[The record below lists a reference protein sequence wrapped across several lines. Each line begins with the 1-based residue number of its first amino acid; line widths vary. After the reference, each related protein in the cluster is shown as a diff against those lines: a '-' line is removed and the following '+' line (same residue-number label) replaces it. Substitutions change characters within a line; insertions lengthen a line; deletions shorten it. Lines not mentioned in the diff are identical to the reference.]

1 MNPQAILTEERRA
14 RMAAERLLE
23 QKQAELNEANRML
36 SRHAMTLSEDLAESR
51 EEVEEVKGENVK
63 VRADL
68 DRANVEVDIAKRR
81 LWNSLQA
88 MNEGFAVFDADAR
101 MVIAN
106 DAYLSPFDGLECI
119 RPGVHY
125 EEVIEALLTEG
136 VVDLEGQAPQHWRRE
151 MLERWFSDAPE
162 PRVIRLWNG
171 VWIRLIDSRA
181 PGGDTVSM
189 AHNIT
194 QSMRRQAMLAKA
206 RARAEAA
213 SRAKS
218 AFLANMSHEI
228 RTPMNGVIGMADL
241 LAESRLDEEQ
251 SLYVDTIRSSGQSL
265 LAIIND
271 VLDYSKAE
279 ARRLELRNEEFD
291 LERVVVDVL
300 MLLEPTIRG
309 KGLKVFIDYDMFMPS
324 RFIGDPVRIR
334 QVFTNLIGNAVK
346 FTEKGHILV
355 RVVGLPENDGS
366 TQRIHATVEDTGIG
380 IPADKLGDVFGEFN
394 QVEDERNRSYEG
406 TGLGLAISRQLVKL
420 MGGDVWVE
428 SELGVGSAFGFQISL
443 PVVTP
448 AEPPYHPDWVE
459 KVALVMSDDL
469 TRTILEKQLTALGL
483 EVICASNAAEAID
496 GRSAEADVI
505 FADNRLPDM
514 GAAAFIA
521 VLHAAGIG
529 APVVMVAASP
539 DAASTPVAGAVAGLA
554 KPISRIDLVGAI
566 RKLERPDPPM
576 QPAPARP
583 VAATPTETPV
593 VSQPEAVARG
603 PAIAG
608 SPESPESPAPVA
620 EPDTEAAAHMSAP
633 GSVPEPIPAPQPA
646 ADPDPEPL
654 PFFGSRRR
662 ANRPEP
668 APAPATT
675 AEPQPEPAA
684 FQQAAAP
691 HPETPAATADPVASA
706 PVDPAAPAALAPVEP
721 AAAPLRTM
729 QVLAAEDN
737 KTNRLVFSR
746 LVKAC
751 DIDLTFAN
759 DGAEAVATFE
769 TLRPDLVF
777 MDISMPGMDGKE
789 ATRRI
794 RALEAENGWP
804 RTRIVALTAHAMEGD
819 AEEILTHG
827 LDAHLTKP
835 FRKPAILA
843 EIANT
848 CPTCAR
854 PALSQDR

>member
-1 MNPQAILTEERRA
+1 MNAQAILTEERRA

-36 SRHAMTLSEDLAESR
+36 SRHAINLSENLAETR
-51 EEVEEVKGENVK
+51 EEVEEVRGENVK

-68 DRANVEVDIAKRR
+68 DRANIEIDIAKRR

-88 MNEGFAVFDADAR
+88 LDDGFAVFDADAR

-106 DAYLSPFDGLECI
+106 DAYLAPFDGLECI

-125 EEVIEALLTEG
+125 EEVVEAVLAEG
-136 VVDLEGQAPQHWRRE
+136 VVDLEGKSPQHWRRE
-151 MLERWFSDAPE
+151 MLERWFSDSPE

-194 QSMRRQAMLAKA
+194 QSMRRQAMLTKA

-241 LAESRLDEEQ
+241 LAESELDEEQ
-251 SLYVDTIRSSGQSL
+251 SLYVDTIRSSGQLL

-279 ARRLELRNEEFD
+279 ARRLELRTEEFD
-291 LERVVVDVL
+291 LERVVLDVL

-309 KGLKVFIDYDMFMPS
+309 KGLKVFVDYDMFMPS
-324 RFIGDPVRIR
+324 RFLGDPVRIR

-346 FTEKGHILV
+346 FTEKGHVLV
-355 RVVGLPENDGS
+355 RVVGLPETGS
-366 TQRIHATVEDTGIG
+366 GAQRIHVTVEDTGIG

-428 SELGVGSAFGFQISL
+428 SELGIGSAFGFQISL

-448 AEPPYHPDWVE
+448 AEPPYHPDWVK

-483 EVICASNAAEAID
+483 DVICAGNAAEAVD
-496 GRSAEADVI
+496 GRSAGADVI

-521 VLHAAGIG
+521 VLHAAGIC

-539 DAASTPVAGAVAGLA
+539 EAAFAPVAGAVAGLA

-566 RKLERPDPPM
+566 RKLERPVPPE
-576 QPAPARP
+576 PAALPEP
-583 VAATPTETPV
+583 VATA
-593 VSQPEAVARG
+593 PEAEAIP
-603 PAIAG
+603 PAQ
-608 SPESPESPAPVA
+608 EPA
-620 EPDTEAAAHMSAP
+620 
-633 GSVPEPIPAPQPA
+633 
-646 ADPDPEPL
+646 PEPL

-662 ANRPEP
+662 VTPPPE
-668 APAPATT
+668 
-675 AEPQPEPAA
+675 
-684 FQQAAAP
+684 
-691 HPETPAATADPVASA
+691 ETPAAVPQAETPVFRHTATRGPDTPADPA
-706 PVDPAAPAALAPVEP
+706 PAAPAAP
-721 AAAPLRTM
+721 AATAPAAPAATVPAAPASQTLRSM
-729 QVLAAEDN
+729 RVLAAEDN
-737 KTNRLVFSR
+737 KTNQLVFSK

-759 DGAEAVATFE
+759 DGAEALATFE

-794 RALEAENGWP
+794 RSLEAENGWP
-804 RTRIVALTAHAMEGD
+804 RTRIVALTAHAMDGD
-819 AEEILTHG
+819 AEEILGHG

-848 CPTCAR
+848 CPADAR
-854 PALSQDR
+854 PARPRV